1 MKISLVIAHSCN
13 YNRLIAETTAIRFGD
28 LNLHTADS
36 RLARFFYVRTS
47 LHAFKINGWAWTG
60 RPSGL
65 PVSVCAGSPTPLS
78 ARPPRLATGG
88 GPPTH
93 TRRSHHA
100 SASTKTVGPICCPR
114 HRWCSKRP
122 RRRI

>member
-1 MKISLVIAHSCN
+1 MGITTLLGLLQRARKFLLEIRLSRD
-13 YNRLIAETTAIRFGD
+13 YTGLIAETTAIRFGD

-36 RLARFFYVRTS
+36 RLARFFFVRTS
-47 LHAFKINGWAWTG
+47 LHAFKINGRAWTG

-100 SASTKTVGPICCPR
+100 SAST
-114 HRWCSKRP
+114 
-122 RRRI
+122 